1 MTGHN
6 EFGYYRAADGVYV
19 TTRNGDSFLENCGAF
34 KKGRWDMSILK
45 RIKQLI
51 CKHNWVED
59 TLTIKSP
66 LFSIP
71 YWEST
76 TAIWKCSKCGK
87 IKMR

>member
-1 MTGHN
+1 
-6 EFGYYRAADGVYV
+6 
-19 TTRNGDSFLENCGAF
+19 
-34 KKGRWDMSILK
+34 MSILK

-66 LFSIP
+66 PFSFP

-76 TAIWKCSKCGK
+76 TAIWKCNKCGK
-87 IKMR
+87 IKER